1 MKKSYYHMKYANYY
15 PKLLLWQH
23 NMKKQKSIFKEDR
36 LHSGMKKKTAYFFF
50 FPPVCNIFALS

>member
-23 NMKKQKSIFKEDR
+23 NMKKQISIFKSAKVR
-36 LHSGMKKKTAYFFF
+36 
-50 FPPVCNIFALS
+50 IFYK

>member
-23 NMKKQKSIFKEDR
+23 NMKKQMSIFKPKLR
-36 LHSGMKKKTAYFFF
+36 GH
-50 FPPVCNIFALS
+50 

>member
-23 NMKKQKSIFKEDR
+23 NMKKQMSIFKPKSLEKVSCHFLMNAIR
-36 LHSGMKKKTAYFFF
+36 KTALYM
-50 FPPVCNIFALS
+50 LDS